1 MAIPMPNP
9 LTVSYSALAGL
20 ILAVLVVMIWPN
32 DCTTDTQSRNA
43 EVGCEL
49 AD

>member
-1 MAIPMPNP
+1 MAISMSNL

-32 DCTTDTQSRNA
+32 DCKTDTQLRNA
-43 EVGCEL
+43 EGGCEL

>member
-1 MAIPMPNP
+1 MAISMSNL
-9 LTVSYSALAGL
+9 LTVSYSVLAGL

>member
-1 MAIPMPNP
+1 MAIFMPNP

-32 DCTTDTQSRNA
+32 DCTTDTQFRNA
-43 EVGCEL
+43 ESGCEL
-49 AD
+49 GD

>member
-1 MAIPMPNP
+1 MAIFMPNP

-32 DCTTDTQSRNA
+32 GCTTDTQLRN
-43 EVGCEL
+43 VKGGCEL
-49 AD
+49 AE

>member
-1 MAIPMPNP
+1 MSNL

-32 DCTTDTQSRNA
+32 DCATDTQFRNA
-43 EVGCEL
+43 DGGCDLGE
-49 AD
+49 

>member
-1 MAIPMPNP
+1 MAISMSNL

-49 AD
+49 AE